1 MTILV
6 TGATGNIGR
15 CLVHRLVD
23 AGQAVRAMTRTPHAA
38 HLPGAVDVRYGDFE
52 KPDTWPDVLEGVERV
67 YLFPHIYDVDTP
79 GGHFIDRAARAGT
92 RRFVVHS
99 AAAAGFTGDEPA
111 DPGLKHLKRHLAVER
126 RAHRELEQWVEATG
140 AEWTH
145 LRPGLLAVNALS
157 WAESI
162 RTERVVREPYPASG
176 YPWIHEADIAEV
188 AAAALL
194 TDAHVGAAYT
204 LTGPA
209 KVTQAEQVRAIAAAI
224 DDVIRFEE
232 LTPGQAREHWLRN
245 GYPDE
250 YVDWMLELRADSVT
264 GTGSVPPTDTF
275 HRITGRSPRSFAQ
288 WAIDHQADF
297 QSPSIPLPE

>member
-23 AGQAVRAMTRTPHAA
+23 AGQAVRAMTRAPHTAR
-38 HLPGAVDVRYGDFE
+38 LPAAVDVRYGDFE
-52 KPDTWPDVLEGVERV
+52 QPDTWAEVLDGVDRV
-67 YLFPHIYDVDTP
+67 YLFPHIYDVETP
-79 GGHFIDRAARAGT
+79 GGHFVDRAVRTGA

-99 AAAAGFTGDEPA
+99 AVAAGFTGDEPA
-111 DPGLKHLKRHLAVER
+111 DPGLHHLKRHLAVER
-126 RAHRELEQWVEATG
+126 RAHRELERWVEATG

-176 YPWIHEADIAEV
+176 YPWVHEADIAEV
-188 AAAALL
+188 AVAALL

-224 DDVIRFEE
+224 GEAIAFEE
-232 LTPGQAREHWLRN
+232 LSPQQAREQWLRD
-245 GYPDE
+245 GYPAE
-250 YVDWMLELRADSVT
+250 YVDWMLELRIDSLE
-264 GTGSVPPTDTF
+264 GPGCIPPTDTF
-275 HRITGRSPRSFAQ
+275 HRITGRAPRSFAQ
-288 WAIDHQADF
+288 WAADHRADF
-297 QSPSIPLPE
+297 QPLSASPE